1 MMQKRYLSLLLLII
15 VVVAFWG
22 CLPKHSAD
30 EIPNPDT
37 VIESYLSARKLTA
50 KRHTSGLYYS
60 LDTLAGAGNKA
71 VTKDTLIL
79 NYKGSLTDGTVFTQ
93 SAAGAPLKVEYSTLL
108 PGLQVAVGLMRKG
121 DKGNFYIPPSLG
133 YGTLTTNGVPGN
145 SVLIFYLELLDIR
158 KPK

>member
-1 MMQKRYLSLLLLII
+1 MQKRYLSLLLLF
-15 VVVAFWG
+15 VAVAIFWG

-37 VIESYLSARKLTA
+37 VIESYLSTRKLTA
-50 KRHTSGLYYS
+50 KRHSSGVYYN
-60 LDTLAGAGNKA
+60 LDTLVSTSNKA

-79 NYKGSLTDGTVFTQ
+79 SYKGSLIDGTVFTQ
-93 SAAGAPLKVEYSTLL
+93 SAAGAPLKVEFSTML
-108 PGLQVAVGLMRKG
+108 PGLQVAAGLMRKG
-121 DKGNFYIPPSLG
+121 DKGTFYIPPSLG